1 MVTQET
7 ESSIIGRERTN
18 MLNRIHP
25 NSQNIKHVA
34 IKYNVVI
41 YGVHFYLSQ
50 SKRDILSSL
59 SSAQH
64 ASSIEYHDLFVE
76 VGPN

>member
-34 IKYNVVI
+34 IKYN
-41 YGVHFYLSQ
+41 GVHFYLSQ